1 MPRPH
6 WWAGHRR
13 VRGGGNSEGA
23 PKNPFGLNLLAT
35 LKRVSSSELPAPLAL
50 TILMPCLDEAETLA
64 ACIVEAQG
72 FLSLSGM
79 TGEILIADNRSTDG
93 SPEIARSH
101 GARVIDVP
109 ERGYGAALIAGISE
123 ARGTYVAIGD
133 ADCSYDFSSL
143 GPFVTMLDE
152 GADLVIGNR
161 FQGGIEPGAMPPLH
175 RYLGNPVLSWLGRGL
190 FGVKIG
196 DFHCGLRAFRRDR
209 ILELDLSSL
218 GMEFASEM
226 VARSAM
232 EGYRIEEVPTVL
244 RPDGRSRPPH
254 LRTWHDGW
262 RHLRFLLLYSPRWL
276 FLYPGLLLL
285 LIGLILGVLIETRL
299 ATFHNVTL
307 DVDALVATMGMILIG
322 AQSVFFYVLAATF
335 SARVGLRP
343 LRPRLRR
350 LLVGSALEI
359 GILLGVLLVVG
370 GVSILG
376 IEILQWHRA
385 KFGTLN
391 ASHQLRLTIPA
402 TTALVVGV
410 QCILNS
416 CFLALLGIRA
426 RTQMKRGDTLP

>member
-1 MPRPH
+1 
-6 WWAGHRR
+6 
-13 VRGGGNSEGA
+13 
-23 PKNPFGLNLLAT
+23 LNLLAT

>member
-35 LKRVSSSELPAPLAL
+35 LKRVSPSELPAPLAL

-72 FLSLSGM
+72 FLSISGM
-79 TGEILIADNRSTDG
+79 TGELLIADNGSTDG

-307 DVDALVATMGMILIG
+307 DVDALVATMGLILIG
-322 AQSVFFYVLAATF
+322 AQSVFFYVFAATF